1 MTDGLGFLNTAL
13 VAFRR
18 DAQPLRAT
26 AKILSFATDKLG
38 TLVRRGQLSE
48 IHNL

>member
-1 MTDGLGFLNTAL
+1 MTDGLGFLNTALL

-26 AKILSFATDKLG
+26 AKMLSFATKQPG
-38 TLVRRGQLSE
+38 NPSREGSTP
-48 IHNL
+48 